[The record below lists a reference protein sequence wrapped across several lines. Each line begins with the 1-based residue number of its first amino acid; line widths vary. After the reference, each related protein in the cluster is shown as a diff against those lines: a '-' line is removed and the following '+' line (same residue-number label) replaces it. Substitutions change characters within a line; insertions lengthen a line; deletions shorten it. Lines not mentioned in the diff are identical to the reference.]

1 MASIMLVC
9 RKTHPDR
16 TEMFPGPR
24 AASPHRASVMARSP
38 WVMLA
43 AACMASWSVA
53 VLADALDGL
62 LQVRSAFVDLD
73 HSVFQLHARVD
84 YPMTP
89 TVSDALRD
97 GVDLIFDVE
106 TRVERVRRFWLDS
119 TVVDLTLRR
128 ELAYH
133 TVSDRYV
140 VRDPATG
147 DQQSFAT
154 LDAALEYLGA
164 VDSWPILVEPQLE
177 AGAQYV
183 ISVRAGIHRGHLSSS
198 LRALLFWT
206 DDWSRVSPWYTW
218 SLTT

>member
-1 MASIMLVC
+1 V
-9 RKTHPDR
+9 T
-16 TEMFPGPR
+16 
-24 AASPHRASVMARSP
+24 
-38 WVMLA
+38 LA
-43 AACMASWSVA
+43 AAWLALGSVVA
-53 VLADALDGL
+53 LADALDGM

-73 HSVFQLHARVD
+73 HSVFQLHARID

-89 TVSDALRD
+89 AISDALRD
-97 GVDLIFDVE
+97 GVDLLFDVDA
-106 TRVERVRRFWLDS
+106 RVERARRFWFDS

-133 TVSDRYV
+133 TVADRYV
-140 VRDPATG
+140 VRDPDTG

-154 LDAALEYLGA
+154 LDAALQDLGT
-164 VDSWPILVEPQLE
+164 VDDWPILVAPQLE
-177 AGAQYV
+177 TGAQYV

-206 DDWSRVSPWYTW
+206 NDWSRVSNWYTW

>member
-1 MASIMLVC
+1 MY
-9 RKTHPDR
+9 
-16 TEMFPGPR
+16 PGSWP
-24 AASPHRASVMARSP
+24 APAHRAPVMVRSP
-38 WVMLA
+38 WVLLVAGCLA
-43 AACMASWSVA
+43 LCSVIA
-53 VLADALDGL
+53 TADALDGV

-73 HSVFQLHARVD
+73 HSVFQLHAHVD

-89 TVSDALRD
+89 AISEALRD

-106 TRVERVRRFWLDS
+106 ARVERSHRFWLNS

-154 LDAALEYLGA
+154 LDAALEYLGV
-164 VDSWPILVEPQLE
+164 VDAWPILVEPQLE
-177 AGAQYV
+177 TGAQYV
-183 ISVRAGIHRGHLSSS
+183 VSVRAGIRRGHLSAS

-206 DDWSRVSPWYTW
+206 DDWSRVSNWYTW

>member
-1 MASIMLVC
+1 MYPAPF
-9 RKTHPDR
+9 RP
-16 TEMFPGPR
+16 
-24 AASPHRASVMARSP
+24 P

-43 AACMASWSVA
+43 VAWLALCSVA
-53 VLADALDGL
+53 VPGDALDGV

-73 HSVFQLHARVD
+73 HSVFQLHARID
-84 YPMTP
+84 YPMSP
-89 TVSDALRD
+89 AISDALRD
-97 GVDLIFDVE
+97 GVDLIFDVDA
-106 TRVERVRRFWLDS
+106 RVERSRRFWFDS

-140 VRDPATG
+140 VRDLATG
-147 DQQSFAT
+147 DQHSFAT
-154 LDAALEYLGA
+154 LDAALQELGA
-164 VDSWPILVEPQLE
+164 VDAWPILVEPQLE
-177 AGAQYV
+177 AGAQYL

-206 DDWSRVSPWYTW
+206 DDWSRVSDWYKW

>member
-1 MASIMLVC
+1 MRV
-9 RKTHPDR
+9 
-16 TEMFPGPR
+16 
-24 AASPHRASVMARSP
+24 RSP

-43 AACMASWSVA
+43 AGCMMLGGVLA
-53 VLADALDGL
+53 VADALDGV

-73 HSVFQLHARVD
+73 HSVFQLHARID

-89 TVSDALRD
+89 AISDALRD
-97 GVDLIFDVE
+97 GVDLIFDVDA
-106 TRVERVRRFWLDS
+106 RVERARRFWFDS

-140 VRDPATG
+140 VRDTATG
-147 DQQSFAT
+147 DQQTFAT
-154 LDAALEYLGA
+154 LDAALQYLGT
-164 VDSWPILVEPQLE
+164 VDGWPILVGPQLE
-177 AGAQYV
+177 AGARYV
-183 ISVRAGIHRGHLSSS
+183 ISVRAGIRRGHLSSS

-206 DDWSRVSPWYTW
+206 DDWSRVSDWYTW

>member
-9 RKTHPDR
+9 RKTQPDR
-16 TEMFPGPR
+16 SEMYRG
-24 AASPHRASVMARSP
+24 SRSP

-43 AACMASWSVA
+43 AAWMALCSVF
-53 VLADALDGL
+53 VMADALDGV

-73 HSVFQLHARVD
+73 HAVFQLHARVD

-89 TVSDALRD
+89 AISDALRD
-97 GVDLIFDVE
+97 GVDLIFDVDA
-106 TRVERVRRFWLDS
+106 RVERARRFWLNS
-119 TVVDLTLRR
+119 TVVDLTMRR

-147 DQQSFAT
+147 DQQTFAT
-154 LDAALEYLGA
+154 LDAALQYLGT
-164 VDSWPILVEPQLE
+164 VDGWPILVAPQLE
-177 AGAQYV
+177 TGAQYI
-183 ISVRAGIHRGHLSSS
+183 ISVRAAIHRGHLSSS

-206 DDWSRVSPWYTW
+206 DDWSRVSDWYTW

>member
-1 MASIMLVC
+1 MLVW
-9 RKTHPDR
+9 RKPHPDR
-16 TEMFPGPR
+16 IEMI
-24 AASPHRASVMARSP
+24 RSP
-38 WVMLA
+38 WVTLA
-43 AACMASWSVA
+43 AAWLALCSV
-53 VLADALDGL
+53 VVMADALDGV

-89 TVSDALRD
+89 AISDALRD
-97 GVDLIFDVE
+97 GVDLIFDVNA
-106 TRVERVRRFWLDS
+106 RVERARRFWMNS
-119 TVVDLTLRR
+119 TIVDLTLRR

-140 VRDPATG
+140 VRDPASG
-147 DQQSFAT
+147 DQQTFAT
-154 LDAALEYLGA
+154 LDAALLYLGT
-164 VDSWPILVEPQLE
+164 VDAWPILVEPQLE
-177 AGAQYV
+177 TGAQYI

-206 DDWSRVSPWYTW
+206 NDWSRVSDWYTW

>member
-1 MASIMLVC
+1 MYPAL
-9 RKTHPDR
+9 
-16 TEMFPGPR
+16 
-24 AASPHRASVMARSP
+24 RSP
-38 WVMLA
+38 WVTLA
-43 AACMASWSVA
+43 AAWLALGSVV
-53 VLADALDGL
+53 VLADALDGV

-89 TVSDALRD
+89 AISDALRD
-97 GVDLIFDVE
+97 GVDLLFDVDA
-106 TRVERVRRFWLDS
+106 RVERSRRFWFDS
-119 TVVDLTLRR
+119 TVVDVTLQR

-140 VRDPATG
+140 VRDKETG
-147 DQQSFAT
+147 DQQTFAT
-154 LDAALEYLGA
+154 LDAALQYLGT
-164 VDSWPILVEPQLE
+164 VDDWPILVAPQLE
-177 AGAQYV
+177 TGAQYQ

-206 DDWSRVSPWYTW
+206 DNWSRVSSWYTW

>member
-1 MASIMLVC
+1 MLVC
-9 RKTHPDR
+9 SKVHPER
-16 TEMFPGPR
+16 IE
-24 AASPHRASVMARSP
+24 VMARSP
-38 WVMLA
+38 WVMFA
-43 AACMASWSVA
+43 AAWLALCSVVA
-53 VLADALDGL
+53 LADALDGV

-73 HSVFQLHARVD
+73 HAVFQLHARID

-89 TVSDALRD
+89 AISDALRD
-97 GVDLIFDVE
+97 GVDLIFDVDA
-106 TRVERVRRFWLDS
+106 RVERARRFWFDS

-147 DQQSFAT
+147 DQQTFAT
-154 LDAALEYLGA
+154 LEAALQYLGT
-164 VDSWPILVEPQLE
+164 VDAWPILVAPQLE
-177 AGAQYV
+177 SGAQYIV
-183 ISVRAGIHRGHLSSS
+183 SVRAGIHRGHLSSS

-206 DDWSRVSPWYTW
+206 DDWSRVSNWYTW

>member
-1 MASIMLVC
+1 MYPA
-9 RKTHPDR
+9 P
-16 TEMFPGPR
+16 
-24 AASPHRASVMARSP
+24 RSP
-38 WVMLA
+38 WVTLA
-43 AACMASWSVA
+43 AAWLALGSVVA
-53 VLADALDGL
+53 LADALDGV

-73 HSVFQLHARVD
+73 HSVFQLHARID
-84 YPMTP
+84 YPETP
-89 TVSDALRD
+89 AISDALRD
-97 GVDLIFDVE
+97 GVDLLFDVDA
-106 TRVERVRRFWLDS
+106 RVERARRFWFDS

-133 TVSDRYV
+133 TVADRYV

-154 LDAALEYLGA
+154 LDAALEYLGT
-164 VDSWPILVEPQLE
+164 VDDWPILVEPQLE
-177 AGAQYV
+177 TGAQYV

-206 DDWSRVSPWYTW
+206 DDWSRVSSWYTW

>member
-1 MASIMLVC
+1 MY
-9 RKTHPDR
+9 
-16 TEMFPGPR
+16 PGPFR
-24 AASPHRASVMARSP
+24 PP

-43 AACMASWSVA
+43 AAWLVLCSVA
-53 VLADALDGL
+53 VPGDALDGV

-89 TVSDALRD
+89 AISDALRD
-97 GVDLIFDVE
+97 GVDLIFDVDA
-106 TRVERVRRFWLDS
+106 RVERARRFWFDS

-140 VRDPATG
+140 VRDLATG

-154 LDAALEYLGA
+154 LDAALQELGT
-164 VDSWPILVEPQLE
+164 VDAWPILVEPQLE
-177 AGAQYV
+177 AGAQYL

-206 DDWSRVSPWYTW
+206 DDWSRVSDWYKW

>member
-1 MASIMLVC
+1 MY
-9 RKTHPDR
+9 
-16 TEMFPGPR
+16 PGPFR
-24 AASPHRASVMARSP
+24 PP

-43 AACMASWSVA
+43 AAWLALCSVA
-53 VLADALDGL
+53 VLGDALDGV

-73 HSVFQLHARVD
+73 HSVFQLHARID

-89 TVSDALRD
+89 TISDALRD
-97 GVDLIFDVE
+97 GVDLIFDVDA
-106 TRVERVRRFWLDS
+106 RVERARRFWFDS

-140 VRDPATG
+140 VRDLASG

-154 LDAALEYLGA
+154 LDAALQDLGT
-164 VDSWPILVEPQLE
+164 VDGWPILVEPQLE
-177 AGAQYV
+177 AGAQYL

-206 DDWSRVSPWYTW
+206 DDWSRVSDWYKW

>member
-1 MASIMLVC
+1 MYPAL
-9 RKTHPDR
+9 
-16 TEMFPGPR
+16 
-24 AASPHRASVMARSP
+24 RSP
-38 WVMLA
+38 WVTLA
-43 AACMASWSVA
+43 AAWLALGSVV
-53 VLADALDGL
+53 VLADALDGV

-89 TVSDALRD
+89 AISDALRD
-97 GVDLIFDVE
+97 GVDLLFDVDA
-106 TRVERVRRFWLDS
+106 RVERARRFWFDS

-133 TVSDRYV
+133 TVADRYV
-140 VRDPATG
+140 VRDPDTG
-147 DQQSFAT
+147 DQQTFAT
-154 LDAALEYLGA
+154 LDAALQYLGT
-164 VDSWPILVEPQLE
+164 VDDWPILVAPQLE
-177 AGAQYV
+177 SGAQYV

-206 DDWSRVSPWYTW
+206 DDWSRVSSWYTW